1 MGANLVCYI
10 LQKPEGESRLGL
22 AVSRKVGKAVVRNRI
37 KRCVRE
43 AFRRLRPEF
52 QVRVD
57 VVVVARPVCANT
69 QGNHIADDLQQ
80 ALKER
85 GAWNG

>member
-1 MGANLVCYI
+1 MCYI
-10 LQKPEGESRLGL
+10 LLKPEGESRLGL
-22 AVSRKVGKAVVRNRI
+22 AVSRKVGKATVRNRI

-43 AFRRLRPEF
+43 TFRRVRPEF
-52 QVRVD
+52 QARVD
-57 VVVVARPVCANT
+57 VVVVARPVCA
-69 QGNHIADDLQQ
+69 QAHANHIAADLLQ